1 MVKRILIASDGS
13 APARG
18 AETLAEW
25 LAYELE
31 AQLVGLFVRDSR
43 WIRLPEFLDLGAL
56 SVPLPA
62 YHQEIEQA
70 LTVKGEGI
78 LKRLEDS
85 AQSAGVNFAYKLET
99 GVPAEVIVQ
108 EARTADLVVLGRQG
122 ENHPEGEALGGT
134 AERVVRTSPV
144 PVLLTPPAYT
154 RPERLLIGYDG
165 SEPAV
170 RALHFAAP
178 LAVELGLGVQVLSV
192 DDNLNRAEELAR
204 EGAEYLAAYSLNME
218 PVALQGDPA
227 ERLLEAQGTADLLV
241 LGAFGGG
248 PVRRWLLGSTTEY
261 ALRGSQGPVL
271 VVR

>member
-1 MVKRILIASDGS
+1 MVRRILLASDGS
-13 APARG
+13 ASAKG
-18 AETLAEW
+18 AEALAEW
-25 LAYELE
+25 LGYELE

-56 SVPLPA
+56 SLPLPA

-78 LKRLEDS
+78 LGRLEN
-85 AQSAGVNFAYKLET
+85 AARMAGVNFARQLET

-122 ENHPEGEALGGT
+122 ENHPEGQVLGST
-134 AERVVRTSPV
+134 AERVVRASPV
-144 PVLLTPPAYT
+144 PVLLAPPAYT
-154 RPERLLIGYDG
+154 RPERLLIGYNG

-178 LAVELGLGVQVLSV
+178 LAVGLGLGVRVLSV
-192 DDNLNRAEELAR
+192 DDTPSRAEDLAR
-204 EGAEYLAAYSLNME
+204 EGAEYLAAYGLKAE

-227 ERLLEAQGTADLLV
+227 ERLLELQGAADLLA

-261 ALRGSQGPVL
+261 VLRSSPAAVL

>member
-122 ENHPEGEALGGT
+122 
-134 AERVVRTSPV
+134 
-144 PVLLTPPAYT
+144 
-154 RPERLLIGYDG
+154 
-165 SEPAV
+165 
-170 RALHFAAP
+170 
-178 LAVELGLGVQVLSV
+178 
-192 DDNLNRAEELAR
+192 
-204 EGAEYLAAYSLNME
+204 
-218 PVALQGDPA
+218 
-227 ERLLEAQGTADLLV
+227 
-241 LGAFGGG
+241 
-248 PVRRWLLGSTTEY
+248 
-261 ALRGSQGPVL
+261 
-271 VVR
+271 